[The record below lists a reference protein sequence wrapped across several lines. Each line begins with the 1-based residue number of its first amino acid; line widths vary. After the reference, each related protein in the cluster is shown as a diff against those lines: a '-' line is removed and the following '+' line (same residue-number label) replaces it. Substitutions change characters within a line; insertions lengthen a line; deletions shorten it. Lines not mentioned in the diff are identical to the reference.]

1 MISLENGSFEEK
13 LKRFRLF
20 LMEKVSWEVGREVGK
35 CEHSGFYL
43 NFYLNH

>member
-20 LMEKVSWEVGREVGK
+20 LMEKSIVGGGERAGEM
-35 CEHSGFYL
+35 
-43 NFYLNH
+43 